1 VDTVEILRRIVWPV
15 IIGFI
20 FCMLMNPFV
29 AGPGFIVWL
38 AVMYYLY
45 KRSTGTTEP

>member
-1 VDTVEILRRIVWPV
+1 MELVRISLWPI

-20 FCMLMNPFV
+20 FCLLLNPLV

-38 AVMYYLY
+38 ALMYYVH
-45 KRSTGTTEP
+45 KRAALPPEH

>member
-1 VDTVEILRRIVWPV
+1 MELVRISLWPI

-20 FCMLMNPFV
+20 FCLLLNPIV

-38 AVMYYLY
+38 ALMYYVH
-45 KRSTGTTEP
+45 KRGALPPEH

>member
-1 VDTVEILRRIVWPV
+1 MELVRWYARPV

-20 FCMLMNPFV
+20 FCLLLNPLI

-38 AVMYYLY
+38 ALMYYVY
-45 KRSTGTTEP
+45 KRLTRTEP

>member
-1 VDTVEILRRIVWPV
+1 MELMRWYVRPV

-20 FCMLMNPFV
+20 FCLLLNPLI

-38 AVMYYLY
+38 ALMYYLY
-45 KRSTGTTEP
+45 RRTAGTTGP